1 MAAEHLLTSI
11 NRAPELAVVQDFHAK
26 PVSTD
31 VCKVILKESIFD
43 SGIIAGFP
51 VDDDSPEDRIAEC

>member
-11 NRAPELAVVQDFHAK
+11 NRAPELAVVHDFHTK

-43 SGIIAGFP
+43 SGIIAGLP